1 MSEAEKYLK
10 NAENC
15 IELAEQA
22 KTAPAQARY
31 RRMADAW
38 LALAK
43 EQEWLD
49 GDVPPLS
56 GLANGSHR
64 KSRSY

>member
-1 MSEAEKYLK
+1 MEAAREYLR

-22 KTAPAQARY
+22 KDEPTRVRY
-31 RRMADAW
+31 RRMAEAW
-38 LALAK
+38 LSLAN

-49 GDVPPLS
+49 GAVSPV
-56 GLANGSHR
+56 
-64 KSRSY
+64 SRSSSNRPRTH

>member
-22 KTAPAQARY
+22 RTAPAQMRY

-49 GDVPPLS
+49 GEVPPLLS
-56 GLANGSHR
+56 LANGGCR
-64 KSRSY
+64 KPPS